1 MLINL
6 VYFTASTASTTIV
19 EKKFDSGPMSFD
31 DIDVLA
37 TLMRASLP
45 RSATESARVFW
56 IYAQASLAAI
66 LYPAM
71 IFVGWTLFLM
81 SSFARLRSSEAKI
94 TTEVVPSPTSLS

>member
-45 RSATESARVFW
+45 RSATESARVF
-56 IYAQASLAAI
+56 
-66 LYPAM
+66 
-71 IFVGWTLFLM
+71 
-81 SSFARLRSSEAKI
+81 
-94 TTEVVPSPTSLS
+94 